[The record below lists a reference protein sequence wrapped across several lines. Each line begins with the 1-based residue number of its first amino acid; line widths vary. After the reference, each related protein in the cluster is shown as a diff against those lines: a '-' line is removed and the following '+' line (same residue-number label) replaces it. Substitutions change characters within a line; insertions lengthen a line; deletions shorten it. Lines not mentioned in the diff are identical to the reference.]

1 MNDKKKKNTIGA
13 GRMVSGATKLDRLYR
28 ELVLTFISFNTISS
42 HTDHFEIQ
50 KRDSEESILTFV
62 NLFQNFNECMT

>member
-1 MNDKKKKNTIGA
+1 
-13 GRMVSGATKLDRLYR
+13 MVSGATKLDRLYR

-62 NLFQNFNECMT
+62 NLFQNFNKCMS